1 MADMTRIVTAVI
13 AITVSVIVLA
23 SVLAPT
29 IAEYTGDSGALAEYA
44 AILSA
49 VMLMAMAILVHSMRG
64 QCGHSHGRG
73 QTHYQQVM
81 SLG

>member
-13 AITVSVIVLA
+13 AVTVSVIVLA

-29 IAEYTGDSGALAEYA
+29 ITEYTAESGALAEYA

-49 VMLMAMAILVHSMRG
+49 VMLMCIVGILMVAVRLI
-64 QCGHSHGRG
+64 
-73 QTHYQQVM
+73 TNKN
-81 SLG
+81 